1 MLSEKQIKLPE
12 PIKESK
18 QLLVEGRSDEEF
30 FKALMRNMGI
40 EGIQIQ
46 RYEGKNRLRNFIERF
61 RSQSN
66 FKMVVSLGI
75 VRDADNNAKSAFQ
88 SVCSALRN
96 AGLSHPKQPE
106 SFEGTKPRIGVLVLP
121 DANTPGMLE
130 TICLR
135 SVTDDPAMKCV
146 DEYLNCVQ
154 EQLGYLPKTID
165 KAQVQA
171 FMASRPETV
180 WQLGEAA
187 QKSYWQL
194 NHPTFDHVKRF
205 MNDLLMNSTSS
216 IIGM

>member
-205 MNDLLMNSTSS
+205 MNDLLINSTSS
-216 IIGM
+216 IIRM

>member
-216 IIGM
+216 IIRM

>member
-46 RYEGKNRLRNFIERF
+46 RYEGKDRLRNFIERF

-88 SVCSALRN
+88 SVCSALKN

-146 DEYLNCVQ
+146 DEYFNCVQ
-154 EQLGYLPKTID
+154 EQLGYLPKTIN

-171 FMASRPETV
+171 FMASKPETV

-187 QKSYWQL
+187 QKNYWQL
-194 NHPTFDHVKRF
+194 DHPTFDHVKRF

>member
-216 IIGM
+216 IIRI

>member
-1 MLSEKQIKLPE
+1 MMLERKSVNQPEQIT
-12 PIKESK
+12 ESSL
-18 QLLVEGRSDEEF
+18 LLVEGRSDEEF
-30 FKALMRNMGI
+30 FKALMRKMQLSGI
-40 EGIQIQ
+40 EIRMYG
-46 RYEGKNRLRNFIERF
+46 GKNNLRKALNGLQRISGFDRI
-61 RSQSN
+61 
-66 FKMVVSLGI
+66 SLGI

-146 DEYLNCVQ
+146 DEYFNCVQ
-154 EQLGYLPKTID
+154 EQLGYLPKTIN

-171 FMASRPETV
+171 FMASKPETV

-187 QKSYWQL
+187 QKNYWQL
-194 NHPTFDHVKRF
+194 DHPTFDHVKRF